1 MQSSVCGVQGDLLM
15 LNIILSREIQVK
27 KKNKTEVLDYV

>member
-15 LNIILSREIQVK
+15 LNIILSMEIQVK
-27 KKNKTEVLDYV
+27 KKIKLKF

>member
-1 MQSSVCGVQGDLLM
+1 MQSSVCGVQCDLLM
-15 LNIILSREIQVK
+15 LNIILSMEIQV